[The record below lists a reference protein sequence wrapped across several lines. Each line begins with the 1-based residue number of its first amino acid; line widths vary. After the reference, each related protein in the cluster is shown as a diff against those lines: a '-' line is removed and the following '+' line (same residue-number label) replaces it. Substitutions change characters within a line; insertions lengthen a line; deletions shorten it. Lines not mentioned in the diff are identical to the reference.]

1 MPQIFQDLEMCT
13 KTQQTCSL
21 LQDYKFIEPLK
32 LQRTKHE
39 NLRKGLR
46 DKWNKER
53 KRLQYAVIQLKKARE
68 IYIQRHQEYERC
80 HEAVRIAEQG
90 AEIGATAENKV
101 DKRKRLEEDAL
112 QKTTDSES
120 QYRMCVEEANERHRN
135 ILLVKTEILRGVREL
150 IVECDQVMKE
160 VTVNY
165 FQQLHH
171 TLNALPD
178 HYASLCETSRLYEPG
193 TQFLEYVKTMPE
205 AQVLHS
211 TMSDPFSFEPI
222 TGDAHT
228 STSSGHRI
236 KSKSSDYLL
245 DDSSGGHPHQQRRRE
260 AWTPSMGAIDPS
272 DTESVESERSSPSGS
287 PLVSTT
293 QENSG
298 HQAGAV
304 ASRSEQPVIYF
315 DNDATDSSHQRGLV
329 TKSASTATASS
340 DHELMSTGGI
350 PTSPTTPPRRPIM
363 SQAATSHHFRKI
375 KTPSKCR
382 ECDTVVFYFNGVDCS
397 QCGLSSHKK
406 CLETLALQCGHRRLP
421 RKMAM
426 FGVDL
431 NTHTQEAN
439 TQIPTIVVKCVHEIN
454 DRGLT
459 VQGIYR
465 VSGAKQRIDRLC
477 QAFENG
483 PAELVDLTN
492 IPPNVIADV
501 LKNYMRQLPE
511 PLLTNSLSPEFIHLA
526 ETYPNLDT
534 NSAAAGMAPL
544 ATAESSSPPI
554 NANNNSSLDDDQ
566 RMAISKLRELCRRL
580 PKAHYFTLAYLM
592 HHLNRVAAE
601 HEANSMTASNLAI
614 VFAPT
619 LMKTNKDIGLGAVDE
634 NKQHVRVIELLV
646 VHASHI
652 FGPPELVAPR
662 EPRNDHHHRGP
673 RARGITTRSRGSRD
687 SSDLISSQ
695 TERRGEVCA
704 DDFSIPGLVSSEDQS
719 GTATGSNEDI
729 FGASVSDDDDDADPI
744 PIFLLEGGS
753 SSRPGRSPMLLRGN
767 SSPPLIIKQSLKN
780 FSGLEGVTPGM
791 LSTQDSLEAA
801 QAQRAAAAQA
811 AATTSMPLVS
821 QTSAPVTSATAKR
834 TVHHESSMPV
844 AASSEVSTAV
854 FHKVGKLSKKH
865 SVDDNIFGEEQAS
878 EVSPDNKTPPP
889 SSSSA
894 TSAIRSGSLSEEAA
908 SSSRRRSAKEMSQS
922 MPATILN
929 LEENRVTIQVPGV
942 TPPRPSHPAV
952 VKQSSIDRGKTLVF
966 SEKKGKFLIRIRH
979 FQTSSFYVRQPCA
992 IGSSSSALGLATAA
1006 ATIIIIIQMWI
1017 QIPTFVYY
1025 THLIITQ
1032 HTRINLL

>member
-1 MPQIFQDLEMCT
+1 MCT
-13 KTQQTCSL
+13 KTQQACSL
-21 LQDYKFIEPLK
+21 LQDCKFVEPLK
-32 LQRTKHE
+32 VQRTKHDSI
-39 NLRKGLR
+39 RKNLR

-53 KRLQYAVIQLKKARE
+53 KRLQYAVIQLKKAKE
-68 IYIQRHQEYERC
+68 IYFTRHQEYERC

-112 QKTTDSES
+112 QKTADSEA

-150 IVECDQVMKE
+150 LVEGDQLMKE

-165 FQQLHH
+165 FQQLHQLH
-171 TLNALPD
+171 NSLPD
-178 HYASLCETSRLYEPG
+178 HYATLCESSRLYEPG
-193 TQFLEYVKTMPE
+193 SQYMEYVKTMPE
-205 AQVLHS
+205 AQVQNS

-222 TGDAHT
+222 TGDAIDNSRHAPHHH
-228 STSSGHRI
+228 SRKGHRD
-236 KSKSSDYLL
+236 SSAGYLL
-245 DDSSGGHPHQQRRRE
+245 DSESSGPQQSRRRE

-287 PLVSTT
+287 PLVSTAT
-293 QENSG
+293 QEN
-298 HQAGAV
+298 QASARERG
-304 ASRSEQPVIYF
+304 EHPVIYF
-315 DNDATDSSHQRGLV
+315 DNDTTDYAMRNVNKS
-329 TKSASTATASS
+329 SASAATAATAAS
-340 DHELMSTGGI
+340 DHEISTGSGI
-350 PTSPTTPPRRPIM
+350 PTSPTTPPRRQIIPM
-363 SQAATSHHFRKI
+363 SRAAISHRFRKI

-382 ECDTVVFYFNGVDCS
+382 ECDTIVVYFNGFDCTE
-397 QCGLSSHKK
+397 CGLSSHKK

-431 NTHTQEAN
+431 SIHVHEAN
-439 TQIPTIVVKCVHEIN
+439 SQIPTILVKCVQEIN

-511 PLLTNSLSPEFIHLA
+511 PLLTNALSPEFIHVA
-526 ETYPNLDT
+526 ETYPSPPP
-534 NSAAAGMAPL
+534 SAIPKDSTAGGLAPL
-544 ATAESSSPPI
+544 ATAESSSPPG
-554 NANNNSSLDDDQ
+554 ATNNTTALDDDQ

-580 PKAHYFTLAYLM
+580 PKAHYYTLAYLM
-592 HHLNRVAAE
+592 HHLSRVATE
-601 HEANSMTASNLAI
+601 QEANSMTASNLAI

-619 LMKTNKDIGLGAVDE
+619 LMKTNKDIGMGAVDE
-634 NKQHVRVIELLV
+634 TKHHARVIELLI
-646 VHASHI
+646 VHATQV

-662 EPRNDHHHRGP
+662 EQQHRNDHHHRGP
-673 RARGITTRSRGSRD
+673 RSRGLNTRSRGSRD
-687 SSDLISSQ
+687 NSDLISSQ
-695 TERRGEVCA
+695 TERRGEVSA
-704 DDFSIPGLVSSEDQS
+704 DEFSIPGLVSSEEHAV
-719 GTATGSNEDI
+719 GAEGSNEDI

-744 PIFLLEGGS
+744 PLFLLDGTAA
-753 SSRPGRSPMLLRGN
+753 RPGRSPMLMRGN

-801 QAQRAAAAQA
+801 QAQRAMGNL
-811 AATTSMPLVS
+811 SLVTQS
-821 QTSAPVTSATAKR
+821 SAPAMTATAKR

-844 AASSEVSTAV
+844 ASEVSTAAV
-854 FHKVGKLSKKH
+854 FHKMGKVSKKH
-865 SVDDNIFGEEQAS
+865 SIDNDPDNIFSSQGGGGGE
-878 EVSPDNKTPPP
+878 DNGENKSPPP
-889 SSSSA
+889 TVQQTSSVTNRPLVTTTSSSA
-894 TSAIRSGSLSEEAA
+894 AAAAGSAARSGSLSEEAL
-908 SSSRRRSAKEMSQS
+908 SKQRRGVSAKEMSQS

-929 LEENRVTIQVPGV
+929 LEENRVTIQVPGSTSSV
-942 TPPRPSHPAV
+942 KPPAV
-952 VKQSSIDRGKTLVF
+952 VKQSSIDRG
-966 SEKKGKFLIRIRH
+966 
-979 FQTSSFYVRQPCA
+979 
-992 IGSSSSALGLATAA
+992 
-1006 ATIIIIIQMWI
+1006 
-1017 QIPTFVYY
+1017 
-1025 THLIITQ
+1025 
-1032 HTRINLL
+1032 N

>member
-1 MPQIFQDLEMCT
+1 MCT

-32 LQRTKHE
+32 LQRTKHD
-39 NLRKGLR
+39 NIRKSLR

-178 HYASLCETSRLYEPG
+178 HYASLCDTSRLYEPG

-228 STSSGHRI
+228 SSSSSTHRI

-245 DDSSGGHPHQQRRRE
+245 DESSGHPHSQQRRRE

-298 HQAGAV
+298 HHHQAGAV
-304 ASRSEQPVIYF
+304 ARSEQPVIYF
-315 DNDATDSSHQRGLV
+315 DNDATDSHRSERGLV

-340 DHELMSTGGI
+340 DHELMSSGGTGAI
-350 PTSPTTPPRRPIM
+350 PTSPTTPPRRPVM

-526 ETYPNLDT
+526 ETYPNLPLGNVT
-534 NSAAAGMAPL
+534 NASSASGMAPL
-544 ATAESSSPPI
+544 ATAESSSPPF
-554 NANNNSSLDDDQ
+554 NANNNCSLDDDQ

-687 SSDLISSQ
+687 SNDLISSQ

-704 DDFSIPGLVSSEDQS
+704 DDFSIPGLVSSEDHA
-719 GTATGSNEDI
+719 GATGSNEDI
-729 FGASVSDDDDDADPI
+729 FGASVSDEDDDADPI

-753 SSRPGRSPMLLRGN
+753 SSRPGRSPMLMRGN

-801 QAQRAAAAQA
+801 QAQRAAAAA
-811 AATTSMPLVS
+811 AAAAASATTSMPLVS
-821 QTSAPVTSATAKR
+821 QASAPVSSATAKR

-844 AASSEVSTAV
+844 ASSSEVSTAV
-854 FHKVGKLSKKH
+854 FHKMGKLSKKH
-865 SVDDNIFGEEQAS
+865 SVDEHDNIFGEEVS
-878 EVSPDNKTPPP
+878 ERSPDTKTPPP

-894 TSAIRSGSLSEEAA
+894 TSAIRSGSLSEEAS

-942 TPPRPSHPAV
+942 TPPRSSHPAV
-952 VKQSSIDRGKTLVF
+952 VKQSSIDRGK
-966 SEKKGKFLIRIRH
+966 
-979 FQTSSFYVRQPCA
+979 
-992 IGSSSSALGLATAA
+992 SAKS
-1006 ATIIIIIQMWI
+1006 
-1017 QIPTFVYY
+1017 
-1025 THLIITQ
+1025 
-1032 HTRINLL
+1032 